1 MKKQTKIMLAAL
13 LLTAATLTAL
23 PKVFVKANAQEYTDE
38 IRFGGASG
46 LSVTTQNFTF
56 DEKVV
61 TQDYEIKYGLPTYYA
76 EYGTTVCAN
85 TAGAIA
91 IGYYDRFN
99 ENLLPDYKTY
109 SKLGS
114 RIIYKVQNDVISSLV
129 NQLKDLMQGEQEGAT
144 FAEFTNGMTTYVTRA
159 GYTYT
164 QQDVMSGSSL
174 NMTKIKTAITEGK
187 PILLFLK
194 NFTFAKTQE
203 TSSVLTIENAYGNYT
218 HVTACY
224 GYTEI
229 EYYNNNKLVYTAKLL
244 KIKSG
249 FIETAEYSYL
259 NVSNSHIDEA
269 ISTYVY

>member
-13 LLTAATLTAL
+13 LLTAVTLTAL
-23 PKVFVKANAQEYTDE
+23 PKVLVKANAQEYTDE

-85 TAGAIA
+85 TAGAII

-99 ENLLPDYKTY
+99 ENLLPNYKTY

-129 NQLKDLMQGEQEGAT
+129 NQLKNLMQGNLEGAT
-144 FAEFTNGMTTYVTRA
+144 FAEFTNGMTTYVSQA

-164 QQDVMSGSSL
+164 QQNVMNGSSL
-174 NMTKIKTAITEGK
+174 NMTKVKNAITETK
-187 PILLFLK
+187 PVLLFLK

-203 TSSVLTIENAYGNYT
+203 TSSVFTIENAYGNYT

-229 EYYNNNKLVYTAKLL
+229 KYYNNNELVYTAKLL

-249 FIETAEYSYL
+249 FLETAEYEYL